1 MMYLGLQFNGSVRQ
15 NSRKL
20 AWVVICH
27 LNYVLVK
34 EKGDKGMEKIEL
46 T

>member
-1 MMYLGLQFNGSVRQ
+1 MFFGLQINGSMRQ

-34 EKGDKGMEKIEL
+34 EKKDKGMEKIEF